1 MSWASREGTPAP
13 LGATWVAAEQAYNF
27 ALYSKSA
34 ERVTLLV
41 RGEGL
46 KASRVIQEK
55 VQRHP
60 QIDLRPQTEVV
71 RFDGDKGKLKSVTVK
86 NRQSG
91 QTEVLH
97 PAGVFV
103 FVGQEPNTAFL
114 AGSDIR
120 IDRWGY
126 IITGHNLLHE
136 GDRPPGYEKREPSI
150 LETSVPGIFAA
161 GDVRAGSTK
170 QVASATGE
178 GATAAL
184 LVREYLKTT

>member
-1 MSWASREGTPAP
+1 MPVVVVGGGNS
-13 LGATWVAAEQAYNF
+13 AAEESLF
-27 ALYSKSA
+27 LVKFA

-41 RGEGL
+41 RGEEL

-60 QIDLRPQTEVV
+60 QIDIRFQTEVV
-71 RFDGDKGKLKSVTVK
+71 GFDGEGGKLKSITIK
-86 NRQSG
+86 NRVNG
-91 QTEVLH
+91 TTEVLH

-103 FVGQEPNTAFL
+103 FAGQTPNTSFL
-114 AGSDIR
+114 DGSGIR

-136 GDRPPGYEKREPSI
+136 GDRLPAYEKREPSF
-150 LETSVPGIFAA
+150 LETSIPGIFAA

-170 QVASATGE
+170 QVASASGE